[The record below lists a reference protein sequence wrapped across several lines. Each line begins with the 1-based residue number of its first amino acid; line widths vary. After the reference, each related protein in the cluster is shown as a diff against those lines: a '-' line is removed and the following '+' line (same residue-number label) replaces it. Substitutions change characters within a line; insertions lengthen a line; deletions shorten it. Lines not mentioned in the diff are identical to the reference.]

1 MRLFKYAAVIA
12 VATAG
17 KKFETNEEERACMS
31 ACKDRIGC
39 HGYTKSEEGPP
50 ECITECR
57 EECTAERKENIKSH
71 LSLRTQQKAVLRRTQ
86 NKQRRLQHR
95 MGEKNKNP
103 KPNIKEFHQLYE
115 DGEVPRRFIACLKNE
130 REKTNCEGHGKDMW
144 PCKRD
149 MVESCLDR
157 NDDFANL
164 GSARLVVLIQEFREG
179 LKAMR
184 QAQMMNDVQVTTEE
198 PATENPHA
206 IMGVEPNGKNKVKV
220 NSLVKALKQKKEGK
234 VNYLADG
241 KVPEGEKE
249 EEEEPDYEPEY
260 EEEPEEE
267 EERDYEEEPE
277 ERPAMQNDWSDLNQ
291 IVEWEEPVEPE
302 NEERHR
308 EAIKNPQA
316 LYSYVGNGGS
326 KKVQGGKNNKAQL
339 AKKESH
345 TKLPFVKRIS
355 KGESSNDSESSNPNF
370 YSETDSKNSEP
381 LTFPIREEDVEESD
395 DRDVSQTVSLPYP
408 IRVEELDES
417 EDAELE
423 FSTLLAD
430 QSASDR
436 AHDDKAT
443 DEVMERLGI
452 PRPLNGP
459 ITIVN
464 DKYILLNSLQK
475 RMWPPTSVISMGVEY
490 HTRSTTHK
498 NMVPDCTT
506 HKICMIQVGSH
517 CLN

>member
-339 AKKESH
+339 AKKEPH

-355 KGESSNDSESSNPNF
+355 KDQYITEMCRCRTSMEHFRVKNYLAREKEDELADWKHHDETCKWCAFPN
-370 YSETDSKNSEP
+370 SKKCWQCQVHWKKASDNA
-381 LTFPIREEDVEESD
+381 ESD
-395 DRDVSQTVSLPYP
+395 EQR
-408 IRVEELDES
+408 IRNEQVE
-417 EDAELE
+417 
-423 FSTLLAD
+423 LACY
-430 QSASDR
+430 
-436 AHDDKAT
+436 
-443 DEVMERLGI
+443 L
-452 PRPLNGP
+452 
-459 ITIVN
+459 
-464 DKYILLNSLQK
+464 Y
-475 RMWPPTSVISMGVEY
+475 
-490 HTRSTTHK
+490 TRSYK
-498 NMVPDCTT
+498 NGKFNAMNTPGNDPCPMRNI
-506 HKICMIQVGSH
+506 HHGNYNKWQSEGKFGSYFERYRELH
-517 CLN
+517 HLHNQQKKKGKKN